1 MPSDPDLEL
10 SDYYEPSLY
19 DDNEIDLPT
28 YRNMPRED
36 DTLLS
41 RNPNNMRPNIYTRE
55 SALYA
60 LL

>member
-28 YRNMPRED
+28 YYNTARED

-41 RNPNNMRPNIYTRE
+41 RNPNNMPPNVYI
-55 SALYA
+55 
-60 LL
+60 